1 MRGKAHR
8 EKWKVETRRVFL
20 LSPMKRRECVFADA
34 KELDLH
40 GGVRGGGGGSE
51 TTFSFRGWRFSSLH
65 KNIVDSAESGRL
77 QESITSRLNLDRAE
91 GKDFV
96 GEREESKGGEVDD
109 GAPAAINSNINLR
122 IPPMIFGHDVMKIE
136 KPDGSE
142 VASVFG
148 ENGFCMS
155 LNAEDAL
162 TLWAAQ
168 HTNQHIGDLS
178 IIQVPYA
185 AIWARNPSPT
195 TEVDSPGG
203 ARHSHEVNHSHTVNR
218 RREGDDEVSSSLQ
231 TLSSSSSSSSAAFEP
246 GSGATVQIDKRSPL
260 WDWTFSSDYC
270 CTLGNRPKPRQ
281 HILGIKKLFSP
292 LASCPGDPLLSAVRS
307 APSSGIQYDLL
318 RVNDVPILFYDEI
331 ILYQD
336 DLEDCGEVVFEAKLR
351 VMPHCWFLLSRMFLR
366 VDGVLLRIRDN
377 RFFHR
382 FGTDQVHL
390 EVTWKECK
398 VALRVDQGEDER
410 TRGKLDATGALFVDG
425 SSMRDVN
432 KLAQMVPVV
441 SSHNYTLSC

>member
-1 MRGKAHR
+1 M
-8 EKWKVETRRVFL
+8 
-20 LSPMKRRECVFADA
+20 FADA

-40 GGVRGGGGGSE
+40 GGVRAGGGGGSE

-77 QESITSRLNLDRAE
+77 QESITSRLNLDRAA
-91 GKDFV
+91 GKDCA
-96 GEREESKGGEVDD
+96 GEREDKKEEDGG
-109 GAPAAINSNINLR
+109 PAAINSKINLR

-136 KPDGSE
+136 KLDGSA

-148 ENGFCMS
+148 ENAFSMS
-155 LNAEDAL
+155 LSAEDAL

-195 TEVDSPGG
+195 VEIVESSAADGKQTSLVDRS
-203 ARHSHEVNHSHTVNR
+203 
-218 RREGDDEVSSSLQ
+218 RREGGEVSPVPKSP
-231 TLSSSSSSSSAAFEP
+231 SSSSAAALVE
-246 GSGATVQIDKRSPL
+246 SGAGAVVHIDKRSPL

-281 HILGIKKLFSP
+281 HILGINNFFSP
-292 LASCPGDPLLSAVRS
+292 LASSPGDPLLSTVRS
-307 APSSGIQYDLL
+307 APTSGIEYDLL

-382 FGTDQVHL
+382 FGTDEVHL
-390 EVTWKECK
+390 EVAWKECK
-398 VALRVDQGEDER
+398 VALRVDQSEDER

-432 KLAQMVPVV
+432 KLAQLVPVI
-441 SSHNYTLSC
+441 SSHNFTLSC